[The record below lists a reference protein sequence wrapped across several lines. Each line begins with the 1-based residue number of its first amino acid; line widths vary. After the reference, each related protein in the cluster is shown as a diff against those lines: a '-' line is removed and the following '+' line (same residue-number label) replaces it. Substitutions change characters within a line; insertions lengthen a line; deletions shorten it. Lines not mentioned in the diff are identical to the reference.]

1 MNEIVRR
8 QTVAVDVGNI
18 QVGGSSPIIVQSMT
32 NTDTSDLEATVNQ
45 VRALAA
51 AGSEIVRITVDT
63 EDAANKVVY
72 IKSKLDDLTVCVLD
86 HCGSRRSFDGQPKP
100 T

>member
-45 VRALAA
+45 VRA
-51 AGSEIVRITVDT
+51 
-63 EDAANKVVY
+63 
-72 IKSKLDDLTVCVLD
+72 
-86 HCGSRRSFDGQPKP
+86 
-100 T
+100 